1 MASQPNRQMALQALD
16 NPIWQSLLTC
26 HSDFA
31 IGNEQ
36 VKRYPSAIGPFI
48 AVPSEEAV
56 EETYLSGI
64 VAAGETLYF
73 VGVAPRLSAQWQL
86 TEHGPIVQMLC
97 PSQIE
102 VAENDTRISILSETD
117 IPAMMELTALVY
129 PEYFRAR
136 TSDLGTY
143 LGISL
148 NGRLAAMA
156 GERMYLT
163 GHQEI
168 SAVCT
173 HPDFTGRGF
182 AARLV
187 SRLTN
192 AILERNE
199 IPFLHV
205 SRDNERAKS
214 LYERLGFIAR
224 RELRMWAVT
233 AKSI

>member
-1 MASQPNRQMALQALD
+1 MALQALD

-26 HSDFA
+26 HRDFA
-31 IGNEQ
+31 VGNEQ

-48 AVPSEEAV
+48 AVPTAENVAEP
-56 EETYLSGI
+56 YLSRI

-73 VGVAPRLSAQWQL
+73 VGVAPQLSAEWQL

-97 PSQIE
+97 PSRIE
-102 VAENDTRISILSETD
+102 LAENDVEISILSDPD

-136 TSDLGTY
+136 TAELGAY
-143 LGISL
+143 LGIYL

-156 GERMYLT
+156 GERMHLT
-163 GHQEI
+163 GYQEI

-173 HPDFTGRGF
+173 HPDFTGRGY
-182 AARLV
+182 AAILV
-187 SRLTN
+187 SRLVN

-199 IPFLHV
+199 VPFLHV
-205 SRDNERAKS
+205 SRNNERAKS

-224 RELRMWAVT
+224 RELPLWAMT
-233 AKSI
+233 ANSI